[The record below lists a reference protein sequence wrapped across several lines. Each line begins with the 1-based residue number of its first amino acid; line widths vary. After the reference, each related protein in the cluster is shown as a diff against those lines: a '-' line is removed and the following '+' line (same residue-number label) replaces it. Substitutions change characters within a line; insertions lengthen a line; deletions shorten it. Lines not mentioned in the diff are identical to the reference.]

1 MAEAMGRREQKK
13 LLARSRI
20 LEAAVEQFA
29 SCGFQAASVA
39 DIMKAADMG
48 LGTFYN
54 YFASKEELLHCLLDG
69 LAVQLQQHLQ
79 ELQEQRKG
87 HAEILGEMVM
97 LTARLVGQN
106 RYVLPLFLSAGEKAG
121 GRELASGAAGQA
133 EVSESGPMAAGH
145 AHGPAFMGMF
155 LQLVQA
161 GQHGGEFR
169 DDVSAEIITEMF
181 HSLFQAAAFSS
192 LPLSFED
199 NINMKLK
206 LIIDGICAKQAVR
219 QAEAGK
225 IASLCMN

>member
-13 LLARSRI
+13 LMARNRI
-20 LEAAVEQFA
+20 LEAAVTQFA

-39 DIMKAADMG
+39 DIMRTADMG

-54 YFASKEELLHCLLDG
+54 YFASKEDLLHCILDG
-69 LAVQLQQHLQ
+69 LAVQLRQHLQ

-87 HAEILGEMVM
+87 HAEILREMVM

-106 RYVLPLFLSAGEKAG
+106 KYVLPLFLSAGEKAG
-121 GRELASGAAGQA
+121 GRELAAGTA
-133 EVSESGPMAAGH
+133 EPSSSADGPEVYQMDTGH
-145 AHGPAFMGMF
+145 VHGPAFLGMF

-161 GQHGGEFR
+161 GQQSGEFR
-169 DDVSAEIITEMF
+169 NDVSAEIITEMF

-192 LPLSFED
+192 LPLSFEE

-206 LIIDGICAKQAVR
+206 LIIDGICAK
-219 QAEAGK
+219 
-225 IASLCMN
+225 

>member
-1 MAEAMGRREQKK
+1 MAEAIGRREQKK
-13 LLARSRI
+13 LMARNRI
-20 LEAAVEQFA
+20 LEAAVTQFA

-39 DIMKAADMG
+39 DIMRTADMG

-69 LAVQLQQHLQ
+69 LAVQLRQHLQ

-87 HAEILGEMVM
+87 HAEILREMVM

-106 RYVLPLFLSAGEKAG
+106 KYVLPLFLSAGEKAG
-121 GRELASGAAGQA
+121 GRELAAGTVEPSSLA
-133 EVSESGPMAAGH
+133 DGPEVYQMDTGH
-145 AHGPAFMGMF
+145 AHGPAFLGMF

-161 GQHGGEFR
+161 GQQSGEFR
-169 DDVSAEIITEMF
+169 NDVSAEIITEMF

-192 LPLSFED
+192 LPLSFEE

-206 LIIDGICAKQAVR
+206 LIIDGICAK
-219 QAEAGK
+219 
-225 IASLCMN
+225 

>member
-1 MAEAMGRREQKK
+1 MFSMAEAIGRREQKK
-13 LLARSRI
+13 LMARNRI
-20 LEAAVEQFA
+20 LEAAVTQFA

-39 DIMKAADMG
+39 DIMRTADMG

-69 LAVQLQQHLQ
+69 LAVQLRQHLQ

-87 HAEILGEMVM
+87 HAEILREMVM

-106 RYVLPLFLSAGEKAG
+106 KYVLPLFLSAGEKAG
-121 GRELASGAAGQA
+121 GRELAAGTA
-133 EVSESGPMAAGH
+133 EPSSSADGPEVYQMDTGH
-145 AHGPAFMGMF
+145 AHGPAFLGMF

-161 GQHGGEFR
+161 GQQSGEFR
-169 DDVSAEIITEMF
+169 NDVSAEIITEMF

-192 LPLSFED
+192 LPLSFEE

-206 LIIDGICAKQAVR
+206 LIIDGICAK
-219 QAEAGK
+219 
-225 IASLCMN
+225 

>member
-13 LLARSRI
+13 LMARNRI
-20 LEAAVEQFA
+20 LEAAVAQFA

-39 DIMKAADMG
+39 DIMKTADMG

-69 LAVQLQQHLQ
+69 LAVQLRQHLQ
-79 ELQEQRKG
+79 ELQEKQQG
-87 HAEILGEMVM
+87 HAVILREMVM
-97 LTARLVGQN
+97 MTARLVAEN
-106 RYVLPLFLSAGEKAG
+106 KYVLPLFLSAGERAG
-121 GRELASGAAGQA
+121 GRELATGTAEPPLPVDAAEA
-133 EVSESGPMAAGH
+133 YPMAAGH

-161 GQHGGEFR
+161 GQQGGEFR
-169 DDVSAEIITEMF
+169 QDVSAEIITEMF

-192 LPLSFED
+192 LPLSFEE

-206 LIIDGICAKQAVR
+206 LIIDGICAK
-219 QAEAGK
+219 
-225 IASLCMN
+225 

>member
-13 LLARSRI
+13 LMARSRI
-20 LEAAVEQFA
+20 LEAAVAQFA

-87 HAEILGEMVM
+87 HAEILRERVM

-106 RYVLPLFLSAGEKAG
+106 RYVLPLFLSAGKRQGAG
-121 GRELASGAAGQA
+121 SWPQVRQDRHHRRMRPRRARWLPVMPTGLPLWGCFCSWCSLASRGA
-133 EVSESGPMAAGH
+133 SSGMMCRQRLSRRCSIPFFRRRLLAAC
-145 AHGPAFMGMF
+145 P
-155 LQLVQA
+155 
-161 GQHGGEFR
+161 
-169 DDVSAEIITEMF
+169 SA
-181 HSLFQAAAFSS
+181 L
-192 LPLSFED
+192 
-199 NINMKLK
+199 
-206 LIIDGICAKQAVR
+206 R
-219 QAEAGK
+219 K
-225 IASLCMN
+225 ISI

>member
-1 MAEAMGRREQKK
+1 MAEAIGRREQKK
-13 LLARSRI
+13 LMARNRI
-20 LEAAVEQFA
+20 LEAAVTQFA

-39 DIMKAADMG
+39 DIMRTADMG

-69 LAVQLQQHLQ
+69 LAVQLRQHLQ

-87 HAEILGEMVM
+87 HAEILREMVM

-106 RYVLPLFLSAGEKAG
+106 KYVLPLFLSAGEKAG
-121 GRELASGAAGQA
+121 GRELAAGTA
-133 EVSESGPMAAGH
+133 EPSSSADVPEVYQMDTGH
-145 AHGPAFMGMF
+145 AHGPAFLGMF

-161 GQHGGEFR
+161 GQQSGEFR
-169 DDVSAEIITEMF
+169 NDVSAEIITEMF

-192 LPLSFED
+192 LPLSFEE

-206 LIIDGICAKQAVR
+206 LIIDGICAK
-219 QAEAGK
+219 
-225 IASLCMN
+225 

>member
-13 LLARSRI
+13 LMARSRI
-20 LEAAVEQFA
+20 LEAAVAQFA

-69 LAVQLQQHLQ
+69 LAVQLRQHLQ

-87 HAEILGEMVM
+87 HAEILREMVM

-106 RYVLPLFLSAGEKAG
+106 KYVLPLFLSAGEKAG
-121 GRELASGAAGQA
+121 SRELDSGAAGQA
-133 EVSESGPMAAGH
+133 AQADASEACPMAAGH

-161 GQHGGEFR
+161 GQQRGEFR

-192 LPLSFED
+192 LPLSFEE

-206 LIIDGICAKQAVR
+206 LIIDGICAK
-219 QAEAGK
+219 
-225 IASLCMN
+225 

>member
-1 MAEAMGRREQKK
+1 MAEAIGRREQKK
-13 LLARSRI
+13 LMARNRI
-20 LEAAVEQFA
+20 LEAAVTQFA

-39 DIMKAADMG
+39 DIMRTADMG

-69 LAVQLQQHLQ
+69 LAVQLRQHLQ

-87 HAEILGEMVM
+87 HAEILREMVM

-106 RYVLPLFLSAGEKAG
+106 KYVLPLFLSAGEKAG
-121 GRELASGAAGQA
+121 GRELAAGTA
-133 EVSESGPMAAGH
+133 EPSSLADGPEVYQMDTGH
-145 AHGPAFMGMF
+145 AHGPALLGMF

-161 GQHGGEFR
+161 GQQSGEFR
-169 DDVSAEIITEMF
+169 NDVSAEIITEMF

-192 LPLSFED
+192 LPLSFEE

-206 LIIDGICAKQAVR
+206 LIIDGICAK
-219 QAEAGK
+219 
-225 IASLCMN
+225 

>member
-1 MAEAMGRREQKK
+1 MAEAIGRREQKK
-13 LLARSRI
+13 LMARNRI
-20 LEAAVEQFA
+20 LEAAVTQFA

-39 DIMKAADMG
+39 DIMRTADMG

-69 LAVQLQQHLQ
+69 LAVQLRQHLQ

-87 HAEILGEMVM
+87 HAEILREMVM

-106 RYVLPLFLSAGEKAG
+106 KYVLPLFLSAGEKAG
-121 GRELASGAAGQA
+121 GRALAAGTA
-133 EVSESGPMAAGH
+133 EPSSSADGPEVYQMDTGH
-145 AHGPAFMGMF
+145 AHGPAFLGMF

-161 GQHGGEFR
+161 GQQSGEFR
-169 DDVSAEIITEMF
+169 NDVSAEIITEMF

-192 LPLSFED
+192 LPLSFEE

-206 LIIDGICAKQAVR
+206 LIIDGICAK
-219 QAEAGK
+219 
-225 IASLCMN
+225 

>member
-1 MAEAMGRREQKK
+1 MAEAIGRREQKK
-13 LLARSRI
+13 LMARNRI
-20 LEAAVEQFA
+20 LEAAVTQFA

-39 DIMKAADMG
+39 DIMRTADMG

-69 LAVQLQQHLQ
+69 LAVQLRQHLQ

-87 HAEILGEMVM
+87 HAEILREMVM

-106 RYVLPLFLSAGEKAG
+106 KYVLHLFLSAGEKAG
-121 GRELASGAAGQA
+121 GRELAAGTA
-133 EVSESGPMAAGH
+133 EPSSSADGPEVYQMDTGH
-145 AHGPAFMGMF
+145 AHGPAFLGMF

-161 GQHGGEFR
+161 GQQSGEFR
-169 DDVSAEIITEMF
+169 NDVSAEIITEMF

-192 LPLSFED
+192 LPLSFEE

-206 LIIDGICAKQAVR
+206 LIIDGICAK
-219 QAEAGK
+219 
-225 IASLCMN
+225 